1 MVWRYTPVVMAM
13 NLRLVPPAAA
23 AIAPVPPKPNCV
35 SPPTMAWMSA
45 GGAMRTTSVLTP
57 YFLKVP
63 LSCAI
68 HIAAVAATGCAYDTF
83 TVAGGAFAAAL
94 PADEPPGGALAAALA
109 AAGAVCWA
117 VPPQPEAR
125 TRTAV
130 KTGIRAAF
138 MARDSTFLRA
148 AAAHRARARGAGIDC
163 VISLTQE
170 SAHGHQHRRYS
181 RSRSRRHL
189 PRAQSVP

>member
-1 MVWRYTPVVMAM
+1 MAM
-13 NLRLVPPAAA
+13 NLRLAPPAAA

-68 HIAAVAATGCAYDTF
+68 HIAVAATGCAYDTF

-109 AAGAVCWA
+109 AAGAVCS
-117 VPPQPEAR
+117 Q
-125 TRTAV
+125 
-130 KTGIRAAF
+130 
-138 MARDSTFLRA
+138 
-148 AAAHRARARGAGIDC
+148 RGR
-163 VISLTQE
+163 E
-170 SAHGHQHRRYS
+170 
-181 RSRSRRHL
+181 
-189 PRAQSVP
+189 